1 MYKPLSQNLLWYIL
15 LVLPLTF
22 IIGIAITEVTVA
34 IVILFFFYKNRSLE
48 FIRDKKFIFLLIFS
62 IYIGINAFIK
72 IDDNL
77 KTSSLFHFRYPIFAV
92 SVLFI
97 LDYFE
102 KKIPNKNN
110 YLLIIIFTIICFL
123 FLDAFIQYI
132 FGENILGYKILNN
145 RISSVFGSELILGS
159 FLFRMLPIIL
169 WLIFYLEIN
178 IDKNK
183 NYLIVFFSLYFII
196 IYLSGER
203 ASFALMNIF
212 LFLVILF
219 VVKTR
224 KILLISLT
232 LLVLFIA
239 LSVLGNFGKS
249 DPFNRIFV
257 KTFNQITN
265 NIILDNKIDLSNEVS
280 PKIKKKI
287 KENIQ
292 IFSTTHMGHYKLA
305 YKLFLNQPVFGAG
318 PKGFRYYCRSVKYDP
333 KVGICSTHPHNI
345 VIQILS
351 ETGILGFIFYF
362 SGLLFLI
369 IKIFS
374 CTNRDKLLKD
384 KNCFLIIS
392 IGLFVS
398 LFPLVPGGNFFN
410 NWLSINN
417 YYFLGV
423 YLYSYK
429 KVFN

>member
-159 FLFRMLPIIL
+159 FLFKMLPIIV

-183 NYLIVFFSLYFII
+183 NYLIVFFSLYFIV

-203 ASFALMNIF
+203 TSFALMNIF
-212 LFLVILF
+212 LFLVALF

-224 KILLISLT
+224 KILLISLS

-280 PKIKKKI
+280 PKIKENIKK
-287 KENIQ
+287 NIQ
-292 IFSTTHMGHYKLA
+292 IFSTEHTGHYKLA
-305 YKLFLNQPVFGAG
+305 YKLFLNQPIFGAG

-345 VIQILS
+345 VIQILA

-369 IKIFS
+369 IKILS

>member
-1 MYKPLSQNLLWYIL
+1 MYKPLNENLLWYFL
-15 LVLPLTF
+15 LVLPFTF
-22 IIGIAITEVTVA
+22 IIGIAITEVAVV

-72 IDDNL
+72 IEDNL
-77 KTSSLFHFRYPIFAV
+77 KTSSLFHFRYPIFTV

-102 KKIPNKNN
+102 KKISNKKN

-123 FLDAFIQYI
+123 FFDAFIQYI

-159 FLFRMLPIIL
+159 FLFKMLPIIV

-183 NYLIVFFSLYFII
+183 NYLIVFFSLYFIV

-203 ASFALMNIF
+203 TSFALMNIF
-212 LFLVILF
+212 LFLSVLF
-219 VVKTR
+219 VVHTR
-224 KILLISLT
+224 KILLTSLT
-232 LLVLFIA
+232 LLVFFIS

-249 DPFNRIFV
+249 DPFNRIFI

-265 NIILDNKIDLSNEVS
+265 NIILDNKIDLSNEES
-280 PKIKKKI
+280 PKIKENIKK
-287 KENIQ
+287 NIQ
-292 IFSTTHMGHYKLA
+292 IFSTDHMGHYKLA
-305 YKLFLNQPVFGAG
+305 YKLFLNQPIFGAG
-318 PKGFRYYCRSVKYDP
+318 PKGFRYYCRSVKFDP
-333 KVGICSTHPHNI
+333 KVGTCSTHPHNI
-345 VIQILS
+345 LIQILS

-369 IKIFS
+369 IKILS

>member
-1 MYKPLSQNLLWYIL
+1 MYKPLNQNLLWYIL

-22 IIGIAITEVTVA
+22 IIGIAITEVVVA
-34 IVILFFFYKNRSLE
+34 IVILYFFYKNRSLE
-48 FIRDKKFIFLLIFS
+48 FIRDKKFIFLFVFS

-77 KTSSLFHFRYPIFAV
+77 KTSSFFHFRYPIFAV

-102 KKIPNKNN
+102 KKISNKDN

-123 FLDAFIQYI
+123 FLDVFIQYI
-132 FGENILGYKILNN
+132 FGENILGYKILDN

-159 FLFRMLPIIL
+159 FLFKMLPIIL
-169 WLIFYLEIN
+169 WLIFYLEIK

-183 NYLIVFFSLYFII
+183 NYLISFFSLYFIV

-203 ASFALMNIF
+203 TSFALMNIF
-212 LFLVILF
+212 LFLVVLF
-219 VVKTR
+219 VAKIR

-249 DPFNRIFV
+249 DTFNRVFV

-265 NIILDNKIDLSNEVS
+265 NIILDNKIYLSNDGS
-280 PKIKKKI
+280 QKI
-287 KENIQ
+287 KENIKTNIQ
-292 IFSTTHMGHYKLA
+292 IFSTDHMGHYTLA
-305 YKLFLNQPVFGAG
+305 YELFKNNPIFGVG
-318 PKGFRYYCRSVKYDP
+318 PKGFRYFCRSVEYDSP
-333 KVGICSTHPHNI
+333 MGICSTHPHNFL
-345 VIQILS
+345 IQILS
-351 ETGILGFIFYF
+351 ETGIIGLIFYF
-362 SGLLFLI
+362 YGLFFVIYKLF
-369 IKIFS
+369 KV
-374 CTNRDKLLKD
+374 NLKNKSINE

-392 IGLFVS
+392 IALIINFFPFV
-398 LFPLVPGGNFFN
+398 PNGNFFN
-410 NWLSINN
+410 NWISITSF
-417 YYFLGV
+417 YYIGI

-429 KVFN
+429 RIFS

>member
-102 KKIPNKNN
+102 KKISNKN

-159 FLFRMLPIIL
+159 FLFKMLPMIV

-183 NYLIVFFSLYFII
+183 NYLIAFFSLYFIV

-203 ASFALMNIF
+203 TSFALMNIF
-212 LFLVILF
+212 LFLSVLF
-219 VVKTR
+219 VVHTR
-224 KILLISLT
+224 KILLTSLT
-232 LLVLFIA
+232 LLVLFIS

-249 DPFNRIFV
+249 DPFNRIFI

-265 NIILDNKIDLSNEVS
+265 NIILDNKIDLSNEES
-280 PKIKKKI
+280 PKIKENIKK
-287 KENIQ
+287 NIQ
-292 IFSTTHMGHYKLA
+292 IFSTEHTGHYKLA
-305 YKLFLNQPVFGAG
+305 YKLFLNQPIFGAG
-318 PKGFRYYCRSVKYDP
+318 PKGFRYYCRGVKFDP

-345 VIQILS
+345 LIQILS

-369 IKIFS
+369 IKVFS

>member
-1 MYKPLSQNLLWYIL
+1 MYKPLNQNLLWYIL

-22 IIGIAITEVTVA
+22 IIGIAITEVVVA
-34 IVILFFFYKNRSLE
+34 IVILYFFYKNRSLE
-48 FIRDKKFIFLLIFS
+48 FIRDKKFIFLFVFS

-77 KTSSLFHFRYPIFAV
+77 KTSSFFHFRYPIFAV

-102 KKIPNKNN
+102 KKISNKDN

-123 FLDAFIQYI
+123 FLDVFIQYI
-132 FGENILGYKILNN
+132 FGENILGYKILDN

-159 FLFRMLPIIL
+159 FLFKMLPIIL
-169 WLIFYLEIN
+169 WLIFYLEIK

-183 NYLIVFFSLYFII
+183 NYLISFFSLYFIV

-203 ASFALMNIF
+203 TSFALMNIF
-212 LFLVILF
+212 LFLVVLF
-219 VVKTR
+219 VAKIR

-249 DPFNRIFV
+249 DTFNRVFV

-265 NIILDNKIDLSNEVS
+265 NIILDNKIYLSNDGS
-280 PKIKKKI
+280 QKI
-287 KENIQ
+287 KENIKTNIQ
-292 IFSTTHMGHYKLA
+292 IFSTDHMGHYTLA
-305 YKLFLNQPVFGAG
+305 YELFKNNPIFGVG
-318 PKGFRYYCRSVKYDP
+318 PKGFRYFCRSVEYDP
-333 KVGICSTHPHNI
+333 PKGICSTHPHNFL
-345 VIQILS
+345 IQILS
-351 ETGILGFIFYF
+351 ETGIVGLIFYF
-362 SGLLFLI
+362 YGLFFVI
-369 IKIFS
+369 Y
-374 CTNRDKLLKD
+374 KLLKVNFKNTPINE

-392 IGLFVS
+392 KTLIINFFPFV
-398 LFPLVPGGNFFN
+398 PNGNFFN
-410 NWLSINN
+410 NWISITNF
-417 YYFLGV
+417 YYIGI

-429 KVFN
+429 RIFS

>member
-1 MYKPLSQNLLWYIL
+1 
-15 LVLPLTF
+15 
-22 IIGIAITEVTVA
+22 
-34 IVILFFFYKNRSLE
+34 
-48 FIRDKKFIFLLIFS
+48 
-62 IYIGINAFIK
+62 
-72 IDDNL
+72 
-77 KTSSLFHFRYPIFAV
+77 
-92 SVLFI
+92 
-97 LDYFE
+97 
-102 KKIPNKNN
+102 
-110 YLLIIIFTIICFL
+110 
-123 FLDAFIQYI
+123 
-132 FGENILGYKILNN
+132 
-145 RISSVFGSELILGS
+145 
-159 FLFRMLPIIL
+159 MLPIIV

-183 NYLIVFFSLYFII
+183 NYLIVFFSLYFIV

-203 ASFALMNIF
+203 TSFALMNIF
-212 LFLVILF
+212 LFLSVLF
-219 VVKTR
+219 VVHTR
-224 KILLISLT
+224 KILLTSLT
-232 LLVLFIA
+232 LLVLFIS

-249 DPFNRIFV
+249 EPFNRIFI

-265 NIILDNKIDLSNEVS
+265 NIILDNKIDLSNEES
-280 PKIKKKI
+280 PKIKENIKK
-287 KENIQ
+287 NIQ
-292 IFSTTHMGHYKLA
+292 IFSTDHMGHYKLA
-305 YKLFLNQPVFGAG
+305 YKLFLNQPIFGAG
-318 PKGFRYYCRSVKYDP
+318 PKGFRYYCRSVKFDP

-345 VIQILS
+345 LIQILS

-423 YLYSYK
+423 YFYSYK

>member
-1 MYKPLSQNLLWYIL
+1 MYKPLNQNLLWYIL

-22 IIGIAITEVTVA
+22 IIGIAITEVVVA
-34 IVILFFFYKNRSLE
+34 IVILYFFYKNRSLE
-48 FIRDKKFIFLLIFS
+48 FIRDKKFIFLFVFS

-77 KTSSLFHFRYPIFAV
+77 KTSSFFHFRYPIFAV

-102 KKIPNKNN
+102 KKISNKDN

-123 FLDAFIQYI
+123 FLDVFIQYI
-132 FGENILGYKILNN
+132 FGENILGYKILDN

-159 FLFRMLPIIL
+159 FLFKMLPIIL
-169 WLIFYLEIN
+169 WLIFYLEIK

-183 NYLIVFFSLYFII
+183 NYLISFFSLYFIV

-203 ASFALMNIF
+203 TSFALMNIF
-212 LFLVILF
+212 LFLVVLF
-219 VVKTR
+219 VAKIR

-249 DPFNRIFV
+249 DTFNRVFV

-265 NIILDNKIDLSNEVS
+265 NIILDNKIYLSNDGS
-280 PKIKKKI
+280 QKI
-287 KENIQ
+287 KENIKTNIQ
-292 IFSTTHMGHYKLA
+292 IFSTDHMGHYTLA
-305 YKLFLNQPVFGAG
+305 YELFKNNPIFGVG
-318 PKGFRYYCRSVKYDP
+318 PKGFRYFCRSVEYDP
-333 KVGICSTHPHNI
+333 PKGICSTHPHNFL
-345 VIQILS
+345 IQILS
-351 ETGILGFIFYF
+351 ETGLTGLFFYF
-362 SGLLFLI
+362 YGLFFVIYKLF
-369 IKIFS
+369 KV
-374 CTNRDKLLKD
+374 NLKNNSINE

-392 IGLFVS
+392 IALIINFFPFV
-398 LFPLVPGGNFFN
+398 PNGNFFN
-410 NWLSINN
+410 NWISITSF
-417 YYFLGV
+417 YYIGI

-429 KVFN
+429 RIFS

>member
-1 MYKPLSQNLLWYIL
+1 MYKPLNQNLLWYIL

-22 IIGIAITEVTVA
+22 IIGIAVTEVAVA

-48 FIRDKKFIFLLIFS
+48 SIRDKKFIFLFIFS

-102 KKIPNKNN
+102 KKIFNKNN

-159 FLFRMLPIIL
+159 FLFKMLPIIL
-169 WLIFYLEIN
+169 WLVFYLEIK

-183 NYLIVFFSLYFII
+183 NYLIIFFSLYFMA

-203 ASFALMNIF
+203 TSFALMNIF
-212 LFLVILF
+212 LFMVVLF
-219 VVKTR
+219 VVKIR

-239 LSVLGNFGKS
+239 LSVLENFGKS

-265 NIILDNKIDLSNEVS
+265 NIILDNKIDLSNDRS
-280 PKIKKKI
+280 QKI
-287 KENIQ
+287 KENIKTNIQ
-292 IFSTTHMGHYKLA
+292 IFSTDHMGHYTLA
-305 YKLFLNQPVFGAG
+305 HKLFLNQPIFGAG
-318 PKGFRYYCRSVKYDP
+318 PMGFRYYCRSVKYDSE
-333 KVGICSTHPHNI
+333 VGICSTHPHNYL
-345 VIQILS
+345 IQILS

-369 IKIFS
+369 IKMLS

-398 LFPLVPGGNFFN
+398 LFPFLPSGNFFN

>member
-1 MYKPLSQNLLWYIL
+1 MYKPLNQNLLWYIL

-22 IIGIAITEVTVA
+22 IIGIAITEVVVA
-34 IVILFFFYKNRSLE
+34 IVILYFFYKNRSLE
-48 FIRDKKFIFLLIFS
+48 FIRDKKFIFLFVFS

-77 KTSSLFHFRYPIFAV
+77 KTSSFFHFRYPIFAV

-102 KKIPNKNN
+102 KKISNKDN

-123 FLDAFIQYI
+123 FLDVFIQYI
-132 FGENILGYKILNN
+132 FGENILGYKILDN

-159 FLFRMLPIIL
+159 FLFKMLPIIL
-169 WLIFYLEIN
+169 WLIFYLEIK

-183 NYLIVFFSLYFII
+183 NYLISFFSLYFIV

-203 ASFALMNIF
+203 TSFALMNIF
-212 LFLVILF
+212 LFLVVLF
-219 VVKTR
+219 VAKIR

-249 DPFNRIFV
+249 DTFNRVFV

-265 NIILDNKIDLSNEVS
+265 NIILDNKIYLSNDGS
-280 PKIKKKI
+280 QKI
-287 KENIQ
+287 KENIKTNIQ
-292 IFSTTHMGHYKLA
+292 IFSTDHMGHYTLA
-305 YKLFLNQPVFGAG
+305 YELFKNNPIFGVG
-318 PKGFRYYCRSVKYDP
+318 PKGFRYFCRSVEYDP
-333 KVGICSTHPHNI
+333 PIGICSTHPHNFL
-345 VIQILS
+345 IQILS
-351 ETGILGFIFYF
+351 ETGLTGLFFYF
-362 SGLLFLI
+362 YGLFFVIYKLF
-369 IKIFS
+369 KV
-374 CTNRDKLLKD
+374 NLKNNSINE

-392 IGLFVS
+392 IALIINFFPFV
-398 LFPLVPGGNFFN
+398 PNGNFFN
-410 NWLSINN
+410 NWISITSF
-417 YYFLGV
+417 YYIGI

-429 KVFN
+429 RIFS